1 VLGASV
7 GSIIGLL
14 SGDFVK
20 LVLLSA
26 IVALPLAYWAMHE
39 WLQNYAFRIEI
50 SWWLLA
56 LPLVIVLLLALL
68 TVSLQTV
75 RAAFRNPVKSLR
87 YE

>member
-1 VLGASV
+1 
-7 GSIIGLL
+7 
-14 SGDFVK
+14 
-20 LVLLSA
+20 
-26 IVALPLAYWAMHE
+26 MNE

-56 LPLVIVLLLALL
+56 LPLIIVLLLALL

-75 RAAFRNPVKSLR
+75 KAAFRNPAKSLR